1 MRKFMIGVAA
11 AVSTLALAAPASA
24 QWAIPT
30 YQYQQYNYGRGFNGL
45 NFAHSMASRVQ
56 RIRSDIHMMDQ
67 RRILSNQE
75 ARRLDREARRLQD
88 RIYRASRNGINPYEA
103 RSVENGIRQLERH
116 VAREAS
122 DWDRRARHGRRY

>member
-1 MRKFMIGVAA
+1 
-11 AVSTLALAAPASA
+11 
-24 QWAIPT
+24 
-30 YQYQQYNYGRGFNGL
+30 
-45 NFAHSMASRVQ
+45 MASRVQ